1 MAKTRLLKKE
11 LGLFPVYVLAT
22 GATLSSGFFLLP
34 GIAFAEAGPALTL
47 AYLIAAIPVIPAV
60 FSKLEL
66 STAMPRSGGIYYFVD
81 RSIGPLFGTIAG
93 FGTWLSLVLKAAF
106 ALVGIGAYMTFLLP
120 NLNVQQLGIGLTLL
134 FGLINI
140 AGAKKTGQI
149 QMILVCGLLPILTW
163 LVIKGLGNMEPT
175 HFQNYFGAGINR
187 LVGTA
192 GLVYVSFMGLTN
204 VVSISEEVRD
214 PERTLPRAMFLALGT
229 ALLLYTVGTIMMVG
243 VVPAIDL
250 AGDKHPVATAALVL
264 AGRPGAIFMSVAAL
278 LGFFSVA
285 NSAIMSSSRYP
296 LAMSRDR
303 LLPAIFSRV
312 NRRGAPIAS
321 VILTTVIVL
330 FSLTAF
336 DPTRIAK
343 LASAFQLLLFALC
356 NLAVIVMRESGISSY
371 DPGYRSPFYP
381 WMQFFGILAPAWLI
395 IEMGMLPLLF
405 TLGLVTIGVIW
416 YLLYARHRIE
426 REGAIFHVFARL
438 GERRYH
444 GLETEMRTIL
454 KEKGLREGDPF
465 EAVVTEA
472 LVIEIREHVE
482 FEQVLEP
489 AVAWLAER
497 IGLPAEELRTRF
509 TKGAQLGA
517 TPVTGGVALPHLR
530 VERDIEPAL
539 VLARAGGGAHIHV
552 RAGFDSATEED
563 REVHAIFF
571 LVSSVEDPARHLRI
585 LAEIA
590 GRVDHDDF
598 LDSWTRAKDE
608 QELKEVLIR
617 DERFHPL
624 ELRPGSRAAGLIG
637 QALRDLHWPA
647 GSLVALIRRQ
657 GQVLIPRGT
666 TVLQANDR
674 LTIIGDPA
682 AILEIEELYG

>member
-1 MAKTRLLKKE
+1 MATTSTLKKE

-81 RSIGPLFGTIAG
+81 RSIGPLFGTISG

-106 ALVGIGAYMTFLLP
+106 ALVGIGAYMGFLLP
-120 NLNVQQLGIGLTLL
+120 DLDVQKLGIGLTLL
-134 FGLINI
+134 FGLVNV

-149 QMILVCGLLPILTW
+149 QMFLVCGLLPILAW
-163 LVIKGLGNMEPT
+163 LMLKGLGNMEPA
-175 HFQNYFGAGINR
+175 HFQNYFDAGINR
-187 LVGTA
+187 LIGTA

-204 VVSISEEVRD
+204 VVSISGEVRD

-229 ALLLYTVGTIMMVG
+229 ALLLYTVGTVMMVG
-243 VVPAIDL
+243 VVPAAAL
-250 AGDKHPVATAALVL
+250 SGDKHPVATTALLL
-264 AGRPGAIFMSVAAL
+264 AGRNGAIFMSIAAL

-296 LAMSRDR
+296 MAMSRDR
-303 LLPAIFSRV
+303 LLPDIFGKV
-312 NRRGAPIAS
+312 NSRGAPIAS
-321 VILTTVIVL
+321 VILTTAVVL

-356 NLAVIVMRESGISSY
+356 NLAVIVMRESRISSY

-381 WMQFFGILAPAWLI
+381 WMQFIGILTPAWLI

-416 YLLYARHRIE
+416 YLVYARHRIE

-438 GERRYH
+438 GERRYQ

-465 EAVVTEA
+465 EALVTEA
-472 LVIEIREHVE
+472 LVLEIREHAE
-482 FEQVLEP
+482 FEEVLEP
-489 AVAWLAER
+489 VAEWLAQR
-497 IGLPAEELRTRF
+497 IDLPPEELRSRF
-509 TKGAQLGA
+509 AKGAQLGA

-530 VERDIEPAL
+530 VECDIEPAMVL
-539 VLARAGGGAHIHV
+539 VRAGEGAHIRV
-552 RAGFDSATEED
+552 RAGFESSAEED

-571 LVSSVEDPARHLRI
+571 LVSSVKDPAGHLRI

-598 LDSWTRAKDE
+598 LKAWNQAADE

-624 ELRPGSRAAGLIG
+624 EIEPGSKSAELIG
-637 QALRDLHWPA
+637 QALRDVHWPA
-647 GSLVALIRRQ
+647 GSLVALVRR
-657 GQVLIPRGT
+657 GSTVLIPSGT
-666 TVLQANDR
+666 TVLQAHDR

-682 AILEIEELYG
+682 AVLEIEKRYG